1 MLKEFNFI
9 YHNPKENMF
18 RTTELWDLFSFFDLN
33 FPTIEDF
40 FKFMDTY
47 LVYLKTGTTFV
58 FDNSHEFIN
67 YQNNINFL
75 EASSRN
81 PLEWVY
87 QYIIENN
94 LNNDSIQL
102 WTGDLNIRENVDSKY
117 KNIVFPK
124 IRFADFPTY
133 CMDVNFLEQRTFDK
147 KFICV
152 MGKIRENRERIF
164 DFLRDSN
171 LIETSYYSFNTV
183 WTDINKPII
192 YLEDSDFVKDKPIWE
207 LTSYFKK
214 GGFDYQ
220 LKSFV
225 NLVSETFFYN
235 DSKMGDF
242 NGNDVLYLSEKIFK
256 PITMCQPFLL
266 FGKSYSLQKLKELGF
281 QTFSE
286 FWDEGYDLELDDSK
300 RFDMICQQ
308 IININKLSLSQCRDM
323 YIKMIPILKHNYYNS
338 FKIRE
343 NVNYELPTSTDMFNM
358 EVISYERK
366 LETNVILKL
375 CQTTDD

>member
-9 YHNPKENMF
+9 YHNPKENML

-47 LVYLKTGTTFV
+47 LLYLKTGTTFV

-75 EASSRN
+75 EESFRN

-87 QYIIENN
+87 QYIINNN

-133 CMDVNFLEQRTFDK
+133 CTDINFLEQRTFDK

-152 MGKIRENRERIF
+152 MGKIRENREHIL
-164 DFLRDSN
+164 DFLRNSN
-171 LIETSYYSFNTV
+171 IIDNTYYSFNTV
-183 WTDINKPII
+183 WIDKNKPTF

-214 GGFDYQ
+214 GGFEYQ
-220 LKSFV
+220 TQSFV

-242 NGNDVLYLSEKIFK
+242 NGNGVLYFSEKIFK
-256 PITMCQPFLL
+256 PITMCQPFIL
-266 FGKSYSLQKLKELGF
+266 FGKSFSLKKLKEIGF
-281 QTFSE
+281 KTFSE
-286 FWDEGYDLELDDSK
+286 FWNEDYDLETNDK
-300 RFDMICQQ
+300 IRFDMICNE
-308 IININKLSLSQCRDM
+308 ILNINKLSLFECQDM
-323 YIKMIPILKHNYYNS
+323 YIKMISILKHNYYHS

-343 NVNYELPTSTDMFNM
+343 NSKYYLPTTTEMFNT
-358 EVISYERK
+358 EVVSYEQK
-366 LETNVILKL
+366 IITPFILKL
-375 CQTTDD
+375 